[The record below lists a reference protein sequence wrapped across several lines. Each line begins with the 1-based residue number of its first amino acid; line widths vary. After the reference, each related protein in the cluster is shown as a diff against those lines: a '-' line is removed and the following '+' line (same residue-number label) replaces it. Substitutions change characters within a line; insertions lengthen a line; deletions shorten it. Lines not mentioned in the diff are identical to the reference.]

1 VTPTNR
7 RRSRSSSRSARR
19 TSRADR
25 PHADGYRPI
34 CDPLWSTAAIFGAPS
49 RPDTLLILSAAR
61 SLDTAHLQI
70 ERVRSG
76 LTDIA
81 DGTSPIGSP
90 AGRAAMYAVIGDA
103 EHAMIALALVLRV
116 IRKLDR
122 DYDLSVSPPGVVMQ
136 KRRLIK
142 RLRDHYSHVDERA
155 FGLVRKKPDVRAEE
169 AFEFGALLASRKFT
183 DGKVSLKIDADATKL
198 FNAARGY
205 LIDAWRELVEKAVAE
220 HGGSVLAATNW
231 AAAVWASLTGPPA
244 E

>member
-1 VTPTNR
+1 MSDADEPTPQPVIITHGPPHIEGG
-7 RRSRSSSRSARR
+7 SA
-19 TSRADR
+19 
-25 PHADGYRPI
+25 HADGYRPI

-81 DGTSPIGSP
+81 DGTTPIGSL
-90 AGRAAMYAVIGDA
+90 AGRAAMHVVIGDA

-122 DYDLSVSPPGVVMQ
+122 DYDLSVSAPGVVMQ
-136 KRRLIK
+136 KQRLIK

-183 DGKVSLKIDADATKL
+183 DGKVSLNRYDQTVQRGEGLPHCRVARTGGEGRRGARWERSRGDELGRRRVGIADRAT
-198 FNAARGY
+198 R
-205 LIDAWRELVEKAVAE
+205 
-220 HGGSVLAATNW
+220 
-231 AAAVWASLTGPPA
+231 
-244 E
+244 